1 MRGGNNLT
9 MDPLKEP
16 YLKHPMRMLGRNEQ
30 KAGAQAGM
38 PEKQQETSKYFLSS
52 NQNDYYNNENKL
64 NRKNNTSFGKI

>member
-16 YLKHPMRMLGRNEQ
+16 YLKHPMQMLGRNEQ

-38 PEKQQETSKYFLSS
+38 PEKQQ
-52 NQNDYYNNENKL
+52 
-64 NRKNNTSFGKI
+64 KN